1 LIAVIGAIIPVVAYK
16 IGKEFKY
23 DFSIPAAVLFAFFP
37 YYVIHSHYITPDT
50 TITFFTLLIILFS
63 IKYLKRGQDKH
74 IYIAAVFAAI
84 NTAEKYPGLLSF
96 GIVIIAVLI
105 DEISQRSTAKKF
117 EFRKFLQNLSVLTA
131 IFLIALF
138 ISAPNLFIE
147 YGKVIDAVIIEA
159 RSTHLGADNLGWV
172 GNILFYL
179 EMFVAESN
187 PIILIFFFI
196 GLFACTKL
204 KKGAGILLVYGF
216 AYWVIMSKLGLHW
229 VRWALP
235 MYTAPLLLASL
246 GMAFALAN
254 LRKKK
259 YFKYLLVLV
268 IFTSVFEQAVTSL
281 AYSSRMGFTDTR
293 VAGLNFCNNIGITT
307 ENAIYEGYT
316 PLEPQF
322 FKTIFSQDFTASGN
336 SVDYFIL
343 SSQMYSRYF
352 AEPQRYAEEVNFYE
366 TIENDHQLIK
376 EINPTESS
384 TTLQGK
390 IEDITYYVLRHFN
403 KPQNERYYGPTIRIF
418 KIIR

>member
-1 LIAVIGAIIPVVAYK
+1 
-16 IGKEFKY
+16 
-23 DFSIPAAVLFAFFP
+23 
-37 YYVIHSHYITPDT
+37 
-50 TITFFTLLIILFS
+50 
-63 IKYLKRGQDKH
+63 
-74 IYIAAVFAAI
+74 
-84 NTAEKYPGLLSF
+84 
-96 GIVIIAVLI
+96 
-105 DEISQRSTAKKF
+105 
-117 EFRKFLQNLSVLTA
+117 
-131 IFLIALF
+131 
-138 ISAPNLFIE
+138 
-147 YGKVIDAVIIEA
+147 
-159 RSTHLGADNLGWV
+159 
-172 GNILFYL
+172 
-179 EMFVAESN
+179 
-187 PIILIFFFI
+187 
-196 GLFACTKL
+196 
-204 KKGAGILLVYGF
+204 
-216 AYWVIMSKLGLHW
+216 
-229 VRWALP
+229 

-246 GMAFALAN
+246 GMAFAWAN
-254 LRKKK
+254 LRKNNL
-259 YFKYLLVLV
+259 FKYLLVLV
-268 IFTSVFEQAVTSL
+268 IFTSMFEQAVTSL

-366 TIENDHQLIK
+366 AIENDHQLIK